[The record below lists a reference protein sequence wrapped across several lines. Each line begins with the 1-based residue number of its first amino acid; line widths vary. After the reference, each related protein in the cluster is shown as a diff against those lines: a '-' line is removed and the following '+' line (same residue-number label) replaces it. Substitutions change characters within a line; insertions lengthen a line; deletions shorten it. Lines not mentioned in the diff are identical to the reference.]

1 MQSPIYASP
10 AIRQTEHDCIDV
22 QADANVVVIGEVGPR
37 HTHGMHLTTVQAL
50 DALISYLGEARNCLA
65 ARGQA

>member
-1 MQSPIYASP
+1 
-10 AIRQTEHDCIDV
+10 
-22 QADANVVVIGEVGPR
+22 
-37 HTHGMHLTTVQAL
+37 MHLTTVQAL